1 MNPTALAFPRPLS
14 RIVERLPTWPP
25 SFAFS
30 RVLDMVLKDIIRR
43 GDLQALYGKRIAIHV
58 TDAGLRVYFT
68 VSASGFSAIAPQA
81 TPPDLAI
88 SATAHD
94 FYLLA
99 TRREDPDTLFFNRR
113 LVVEGD
119 TELGLTAKNT
129 LDSIEWSNLAA
140 KLQPGRMLAEFS
152 PSMRFIRARRPQ
164 DLEAGL

>member
-1 MNPTALAFPRPLS
+1 MSQNAFVIPRPFGRMIES
-14 RIVERLPTWPP
+14 LPTWPP
-25 SFAFS
+25 SFVMT
-30 RVLDMVLKDIIRR
+30 RVLDLVLRDIVRR

-58 TDAGLRVYFT
+58 TDAGLHLHFSVN
-68 VSASGFSAIAPQA
+68 AAGFSAIAAQD

-119 TELGLTAKNT
+119 TELGLMAKNT
-129 LDSIEWSNLAA
+129 LDGIELPGPAILA
-140 KLQPGRMLAEFS
+140 PGNVLAWMKCSLLRNFS
-152 PSMRFIRARRPQ
+152 
-164 DLEAGL
+164 